1 MTEWVEL
8 AERIASNQIAPI
20 FFAGILLWMIWRAG
34 KWVSV
39 TIIEPAAKSHVS
51 LLDSVR
57 EVNEK
62 NSDIQARQ
70 TSTMDQIASGQRTQ
84 TELLS
89 QMAEAQRTQTELIRN
104 LNEKRNHDGV
114 RS

>member
-1 MTEWVEL
+1 MTEWVDL
-8 AERIASNQIAPI
+8 AERIASNQLAPI
-20 FFAGILLWMIWRAG
+20 VFAGVLLWMIWKAG
-34 KWVSV
+34 KWIGI

-62 NSDIQARQ
+62 NSETQARQ
-70 TSTMDQIASGQRTQ
+70 TTTMDQIAAGQKTQ

-89 QMAEAQRTQTELIRN
+89 RMAETQMTQTELIRN
-104 LNEKRNHDGV
+104 LNERQ
-114 RS
+114 